1 VSLLGNGWLVEA
13 VAAIVGI
20 VWLIALWRSV
30 KRVFPIEVG
39 GEDLL
44 HFNRRTLFLL
54 VSLLAAVAPV
64 SIILGVEVPLQ
75 LFLWGTSLVA
85 DYLLFMYWFLSDY
98 TSTSFY
104 AELRIYHWRLQKSR
118 LYPDDAFTPNW
129 LFHNPWLSIFGLTT
143 ISGGTTL
150 LVYHLDWRFVSLPA
164 YGLLYMIVFEP
175 LRRLAGSHHDLAR
188 SHRVHERAQCQ
199 TLQHHDSV
207 F

>member
-1 VSLLGNGWLVEA
+1 MSLLGNGWLVEA

-44 HFNRRTLFLL
+44 HFSRRTLFLL
-54 VSLLAAVAPV
+54 VSL
-64 SIILGVEVPLQ
+64 
-75 LFLWGTSLVA
+75 LVA

-104 AELRIYHWRLQKSR
+104 AELRMYHWRLQKSR
-118 LYPDDAFTPNW
+118 LYPDDAFSPNW
-129 LFHNPWLSIFGLTT
+129 LFHNPWLSIFGLAT

-164 YGLLYMIVFEP
+164 YGLLYLLFLSLCGGLLDLIMIWHDRIEFTNAFSA
-175 LRRLAGSHHDLAR
+175 RRSSITITR
-188 SHRVHERAQCQ
+188 
-199 TLQHHDSV
+199 
-207 F
+207 